1 MKHASEQ
8 YIIIKCHH
16 LKTFI
21 RKGWFC
27 SHIQYKSLA
36 SSDRDVQINTGI
48 SFPIIKDIFESR
60 AEHPFNLQC
69 IFQISAPLV
78 STVFRGTESTNI
90 LFKAKHLVTPTKN
103 Y

>member
-8 YIIIKCHH
+8 YIMIKCHH

-60 AEHPFNLQC
+60 AAHPFN
-69 IFQISAPLV
+69 FRTVSKHSISWH
-78 STVFRGTESTNI
+78 RE
-90 LFKAKHLVTPTKN
+90 